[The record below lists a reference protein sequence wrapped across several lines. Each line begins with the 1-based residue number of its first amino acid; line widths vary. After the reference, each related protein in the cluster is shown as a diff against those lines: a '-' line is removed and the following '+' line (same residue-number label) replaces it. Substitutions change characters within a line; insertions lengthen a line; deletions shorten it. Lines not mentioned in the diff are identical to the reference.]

1 VCVIVNKKEM
11 PPKGRAAGA
20 GADTAAKKQKTRAKA
35 PKAESTALVAIDP
48 HAPTVIYMIIDRGTG
63 KIIYIG
69 QTLDS
74 SRRCKEHCRRAEAD
88 ADCRLKDYL
97 QKKQRGIDLLQ
108 FKNVPELPNGVAH
121 MHANAFE
128 AYLIS
133 KCGTLFDML
142 TNPDGCNLTA
152 GNYAYKV
159 DAAEIERQLADGY
172 VWPEPAKAQVAAL
185 QAASP
190 ALKEARLQEAVL
202 ADLDARANTDP
213 ENPIEGLADAL
224 GEARLILGR
233 MEGDGLYE
241 TVRDALLPKY
251 EAMPPYA
258 EVPRSNVV
266 AELNDLSDRANEA
279 DEELGKAIRWEGK
292 ALLLDH
298 WRDVPLTANE
308 TVHKLRVVLGVVGRF
323 AETKL
328 DLTSN
333 NMQHWVAIR
342 AWSAAHGGAKPSAC
356 ATRRKLR
363 LNEPY
368 AYQVEEERLGR
379 VIETWKKPF
388 LEHQRTITGRPEEAS
403 VYVLVRD
410 FPLLLKDI
418 ATKAEKD
425 AHNADRDAK
434 CIELLKR
441 GMAPSNERKAFPDE
455 SEAEG
460 LVPFELTQTDMTSKA
475 FKPVRNIAFGFVAGE
490 YMVFVE
496 ALRAAADDATK
507 LTRTRV
513 ERLVKIHETNRPTRL
528 AQCAAAYAK
537 CKKLKADDKAASADA
552 PELDASGSEGDGED

>member
-1 VCVIVNKKEM
+1 VNKKEM

-20 GADTAAKKQKTRAKA
+20 DADTPAKKQKTRAKA

-121 MHANAFE
+121 MDADAFE

-159 DAAEIERQLADGY
+159 DAADVERQLADGY

-185 QAASP
+185 QAAP
-190 ALKEARLQEAVL
+190 AALKEARLQEAVL

-213 ENPIEGLADAL
+213 ENPIEGLAEAL

-241 TVRDALLPKY
+241 HVRDALLPKY

-258 EVPRSNVV
+258 EVPRSSVV
-266 AELNDLSDRANEA
+266 SELNDLSDRANEA

-292 ALLLDH
+292 PLLLDH
-298 WRDVPLTANE
+298 WRDVPLMANE
-308 TVHKLRVVLGVVGRF
+308 VVHKLRVVLGVVGRF

-328 DLTSN
+328 DLTST

-342 AWSAAHGGAKPSAC
+342 AWSAAHGGAVPQQGADL
-356 ATRRKLR
+356 RPRR
-363 LNEPY
+363 LNETFEH
-368 AYQVEEERLGR
+368 QQEEARLGN
-379 VIETWKKPF
+379 VLNMWKQPF
-388 LEHQRTITGRPEEAS
+388 LERNRTRTGRPREAS
-403 VYVLVRD
+403 VRMLIRD
-410 FPLLLKDI
+410 FPLLLANI
-418 ATKAEKD
+418 APKEEKE
-425 AHNADRDAK
+425 AAK
-434 CIELLKR
+434 VEKFKLAIELLKQ
-441 GMAPSNERKAFPDE
+441 GMAPGKERKEFV
-455 SEAEG
+455 SECNAEDLKGFDSKYTTVDSKVFKSIAG
-460 LVPFELTQTDMTSKA
+460 LC
-475 FKPVRNIAFGFVAGE
+475 N
-490 YMVFVE
+490 VFVDGSNPE
-496 ALRAAADDATK
+496 FAEVLHAAAGDDTK
-507 LTRTRV
+507 LTHARV
-513 ERLVKIHETNRPTRL
+513 ARLTYLHKTNRPATLARACAVHKQRKTR
-528 AQCAAAYAK
+528 
-537 CKKLKADDKAASADA
+537 KAENKVSSSDA
-552 PELDASGSEGDGED
+552 PQLDASGSEGDGED